1 MYRITHDSIFYESG
15 YKNQNCILVFCSQGF
30 GNLNPANFTKADI
43 KKNDIV
49 RLQRTLYEVGRLL
62 KKV

>member
-1 MYRITHDSIFYESG
+1 MG
-15 YKNQNCILVFCSQGF
+15 AILVFCSQGF

>member
-1 MYRITHDSIFYESG
+1 MCIRDRAETRPVYSLSEPKPSKLDP
-15 YKNQNCILVFCSQGF
+15 YKEQIAVWLEEAPCLLYTS
-30 GNLNPANFTKADI
+30 
-43 KKNDIV
+43 DIV